1 MKFSIEEFIEQLG
14 QRKEVLIY
22 LDKAPISK
30 KLRVKRIADDFSQ
43 SELSEILGISVN
55 TLSDYENGKK
65 ISYKHIDAIHDYL
78 YAQWYEDK
86 VLVDRI
92 EQ

>member
-1 MKFSIEEFIEQLG
+1 MNQH
-14 QRKEVLIY
+14 KEVLIF
-22 LDKAPISK
+22 LDDAPISK

-43 SELSEILGISVN
+43 SELSDILGISVN
-55 TLSDYENGKK
+55 TLSDYENGKR

-78 YAQWYEDK
+78 YSQWYEDK
-86 VLVDRI
+86 VLIDRI